1 MILKY
6 KKFKEDAILESII
19 NESYIYYAPDFK
31 DVIVKMSDNE
41 IANDLI
47 SIENT
52 DIAPD
57 VTFIDLDKDG
67 YLSFITM
74 KNAIKLV
81 KKNYTL
87 DNQDAVLRHMSTGS
101 SLILKHLY
109 DYYVQG
115 SEYDSGIFTT
125 SRNEI
130 KIGKFINKLFPEKY
144 TAAQIEDFVNSFKAN
159 IKKMELVFELVEGED
174 IEKWYYYQNY
184 KETKGTLGNSCMSK
198 KTGIF
203 NIYVKNPDV
212 CKLLILRQDDKIVG
226 RALVWKINSLKLI
239 VKNNEITLE
248 SIEWFM
254 DRQYTINDSDVMRF
268 RKYAQEKGWAYK
280 SRNNH
285 HSFEFIKL
293 TDEQELE
300 VDMTVKVKKG
310 DYENF
315 PYLDTFR
322 RYDPETGILYNDADE
337 DNQGQFILDD
347 TSGGRTEIGS
357 SDTVWSDWYDDYI
370 PEDESIYSEPLG
382 TYIFS
387 HASIYVEVGSNIYRG
402 YWPDNHDDIITLKDG
417 NNCHID
423 DAIYSEIYDES
434 ILADN
439 ALEAVTEI
447 NQVGDVDNF
456 SGDNYLDS
464 EAFDNITFGELDNV
478 YWYKVVSE
486 KFSYWNDY
494 KCVIKKIMTKNYKSE
509 WIPKIL
515 AINVYRVDN
524 QLDAFGKNT
533 KLIKNLPEYLSKID
547 AAALGYKTIT
557 KDSKIMDKFE
567 YTESISSIEKKILKG
582 LNNIGKHY
590 KDDTDT
596 NIIMNEIISGKEIKE
611 RIEEIE
617 NNYYKE

>member
-1 MILKY
+1 MIKKY
-6 KKFKEDAILESII
+6 KKFREDAILESII

-31 DVIVKMSDNE
+31 DIIDRMYDNE
-41 IANDLI
+41 IAKDLI
-47 SIENT
+47 NIEKT
-52 DIAPD
+52 DITPD
-57 VTFIDLDKDG
+57 ITFVDLDKDG

-87 DNQDAVLRHMSTGS
+87 SNQDAVLRHMSTGS
-101 SLILKHLY
+101 DVIVRHLY
-109 DYYVQG
+109 DYYLQG

-130 KIGKFINKLFPEKY
+130 KIGKFINKLFPKKY
-144 TAAQIEDFVNSFKAN
+144 TSAQIEDFVNLFKAN
-159 IKKMELVFELVEGED
+159 IKKLELTFELVEGED
-174 IEKWYYYQNY
+174 IEKWYYYKNY
-184 KETKGTLGNSCMSK
+184 KDVKGTLGNSCMSK

-203 NIYVKNPDV
+203 DIYIKNPDV
-212 CKLLILRQDDKIVG
+212 CKLLILKQEDKIVG

-239 VKNNEITLE
+239 NKEKISLE
-248 SIEWFM
+248 SVEWFM

-293 TDEQELE
+293 TDENELE
-300 VDMTVKVKKG
+300 VDMTVKVKSG
-310 DYENF
+310 DYGRF

-322 RYDPETGILYNDADE
+322 RYDSETGILYNDNDE
-337 DNQGQFILDD
+337 DYQGQFILDD
-347 TSGGRTEIGS
+347 TSGGRTIIGDDS
-357 SDTVWSDWYDDYI
+357 TVYSDWYDTEI
-370 PEDESIYSEPLG
+370 EEDEAVYSDPLESYIYSH
-382 TYIFS
+382 S
-387 HASIYVEVGSNIYRG
+387 SVNVQCGSRGNRG
-402 YWPDNHDDIITLKDG
+402 YWPDDHEDIVRLNNGEYCHVDD
-417 NNCHID
+417 
-423 DAIYSEIYDES
+423 SVFSSIYDEP
-434 ILADN
+434 ILAEN
-439 ALEAVTEI
+439 ALKAITKIDE
-447 NQVGDVDNF
+447 NGDVDKFN
-456 SGDNYLDS
+456 DEDYLDCDES
-464 EAFDNITFGELDNV
+464 DHILFKRLLHM
-478 YWYKVVSE
+478 YWYRTVRAIFE
-486 KFSYWNDY
+486 NWNDY
-494 KCVIKKIMTKNYKSE
+494 DCIDKELMIQNYESE
-509 WIPKIL
+509 WIPKVI

-524 QLDAFGKNT
+524 QLDAFDKNT

-596 NIIMNEIISGKEIKE
+596 NIIMNEIISGEEIKE